1 MGKKKLCFNKEYNG
15 SGWLTAMN
23 YSSDTEKYISST
35 QSVLNASKL
44 LRSKLEKR
52 GNEVEF
58 YVNQLEQAVK
68 AQRNSGD
75 VFRSFMFSELES
87 TTESDKSIQERIIE
101 DTFIGILTDLETA
114 NLLISAGASCGEA
127 GERIDPSKLDE
138 AIRRLD
144 NTLRTIERS
153 QPFPLSPG
161 YIPGRFGFQEEA
173 SGIITI
179 KSPDL
184 PSAITAFRERA
195 DATLLSLVSES
206 NSAITNVVKELSRL
220 KPNDVA
226 IALSCLGC
234 QIQELPQIGKLLGLG
249 IKMVQ
254 DSIDSITRLL
264 GSDAIDTVKESVKEI
279 WEKIRDGEY
288 LDQLLW
294 SAFEI
299 QKEKEIINDKILS
312 GVSDKNALDIACNE
326 LSSLETRFKETM
338 ALMKG
343 IISAVTFGSGVIAT
357 LPAIGIP
364 NVVLMA
370 PGSYFF
376 IFAVIVLLGIDYA
389 DSGRILQLV
398 CGVGEIAKRL

>member
-1 MGKKKLCFNKEYNG
+1 
-15 SGWLTAMN
+15 MN